1 MIHDQSCGGGDDV
14 RHLMKAW
21 TKGVVSLP
29 VKQEKKI
36 KKANKNNNLIC
47 SKLKAFHG
55 YLQ

>member
-29 VKQEKKI
+29 VKKSKRRTKI
-36 KKANKNNNLIC
+36 IT
-47 SKLKAFHG
+47 
-55 YLQ
+55 